1 VGNAAGFALLNQP
14 PPKVGGFSGGGNQ
27 QAKSMLTLGGGYAPS
42 QLASSNWMGAF
53 KATKAPVKGY
63 TPPAFPEALNANMPY
78 SSSSAKP
85 APPYKDTSGDIL
97 GSLGASLN
105 NAIGQGGFINLSN
118 AIPWAMER
126 VGVAAKAL
134 ADAIPGGIPLP
145 GIGNLSQAI
154 DTFAGATKAVA
165 APVTKVMEALPNMWR
180 DQGLTTRTE
189 TYRDFVVGTGSS
201 SSGSYGGAVNQLL
214 FQSLEGFHVAT
225 AGSNR
230 TQEQQAMAR
239 TLAAGMI
246 DLPDSVKKQIAD
258 NPTGDLQGY
267 LDKAPEGRQLTYQ
280 PGFNPGAMVGMGAA
294 YGLEMLATGGLSAV
308 ARGGALGVKGAA
320 PFLDVVGSAGP
331 ASAVVR
337 PASAAAKALQA
348 ATATRVGQ
356 AAVTGLSVAAKI
368 QKAAL
373 ISGIGYF
380 PLTTLADTVL
390 RTMGNKDGVA
400 YLDYINRTTP
410 ISSDPNVQV
419 MTAFSVNPISAFKA
433 ALGGELRMIGVPTI
447 RIDMAIGRKLGSMYT
462 SETALFD
469 RMGQMYHKSRAE
481 AAEMIGPGNY
491 YETKGDAFNHILGLA
506 GNTVADKLP
515 AAEKMVLNALPDT
528 QRTATLMSPLYIKRV
543 LYEFDHPTGLVAQF
557 KSGESYR
564 DAYGVFDPV
573 IAADR
578 SMDFRGAMHKSYAA
592 REAGNAV
599 VGTVD
604 VLNPDAQVAVRD
616 MIETTFADHP
626 GTLRDLNMLAV
637 KNPSLDG
644 NVTDLI
650 AKGGPG
656 GKPITQPL
664 DLVPRE
670 IFDEALKRATDAY
683 DVKFTENP
691 VRTATGV
698 DPVLRPGVHL
708 SDWAAAFN
716 TTEDTIKAITTA
728 GNRLPAQD
736 ALIATFLRDKNL
748 ATGTELIG
756 SSADVLFEK
765 ALNHITTVSEPW
777 VKRGG
782 QVDLIEAEIGKA
794 SERLQE
800 VTRRRIATQEL
811 ASRARRR
818 TTAPVTEEE
827 IAAAKAEFYKYRSG
841 DPGRAEASRRLTEL
855 EKRKVAQEQYG
866 PAPSEAL
873 SPAAADELKAAEA
886 DVGFW
891 QGLLGDVR
899 DPITTMAER
908 MKSSLGAEGS
918 VTQAAARKVDAM
930 GRVEEIQTVR
940 DTLAPAELLVATA
953 KADLLHSVK
962 LVDGQWRWAAD
973 EMVQGG
979 PVFDAAVERF
989 KAFKFSHPNE
999 RTHLRQ
1005 FEEAQS
1011 ANPAYA
1017 ATAMADS
1024 EGFLASL
1031 RKNPTGAHGSVDM
1044 PFAMEDGRYSV
1055 RTKAE
1060 AQAQADRMVGA
1071 PDQAAAR
1078 RGTIVGA
1085 RPKQGLDKR
1094 WYVEVQRRI
1103 SDAGVTQDV
1112 TNGQILDMIAGGKN
1126 GRAVETQITPGM
1138 IEALGIAAGPEARA
1152 QFIARVGSLRE
1163 AFDTALSG
1171 KTEAG
1176 IGRTAAIRVSDWAVQ
1191 RRLKGEVASLFLNG
1205 ADDAAHAEAVLA
1217 LKDALDSDAFP
1228 AVRAIVEGD
1237 PLLRAQARKLTIDH
1251 ADGVHGWSTA
1261 DFLKNRANANYIRT
1275 LVTPVERRVPGVPL
1289 AETDL
1294 GAAILAGV
1302 ESAPAVMKLK
1312 LAEIWDSVKEP
1323 LHNVPVGEVDALA
1336 SAPRLSVQLTSDL
1349 NEAGIHWNALI
1360 PETLWAKSDAGMK
1373 ALSAILNLNFHQ
1385 PPQTIRGLLT
1395 VLRDIENGTAG
1406 KIGMGPQLQA
1416 EAAALGERVV
1426 RSMIGDARRAD
1437 LQIGVI
1443 GKGEFLNPATA
1454 SAERW
1459 GVIKKLIGDGN
1470 LIVTRDEQGLQYGL
1484 KARPIGHK
1492 VEGKYVP
1499 ANPAIDMERMPAG
1512 FAEELLTGHFQPFSE
1527 RIVNARTRQA
1537 FARLFTL
1544 DNQQITYEA
1553 RARFEA
1559 ELAKVGIPAQAAE
1572 KIWSKWRETAKTSR
1586 STTRGVDKAGHRQ
1599 SMQGDSALYA
1609 TEKNIPNAKL
1619 EDIADAALADFYAAK
1634 GGVPEA
1640 VQSLPKTYF
1649 SDEMRRAGSFTRRN
1663 LAGLAEKN
1671 VPLAAAAESIY
1682 GLMAHNQWVT
1692 TMYYLFRFQLDAR
1705 FHVMNKFE
1713 GPFLYGGRN
1722 GLKTAEIDQGMIGM
1736 TREFVNRGQTAGE
1749 AMEAT
1754 GYPFA
1759 VTRQEYLYKDL
1770 LMRQPDAL
1778 RGFVKA
1784 NPELVKS
1791 AVQKIAERDPQMAD
1805 MLAYMGDDP
1814 NSYLRIMD
1822 SYYNKI
1828 MKSADPEAVIDA
1840 ELMKDLVNN
1849 PELEAVYG
1857 KLSEVNAQLLGDLRS
1872 VYYGNPARGQIER
1885 VLNNYLVY
1893 WPLSYQI
1900 KATKWL
1906 LNIMYGKIGGVQT
1919 GGLGAL
1925 ALDRMQAD
1933 HERLLVEDPEYGA
1946 FFEKHPTLVFAAQML
1961 VPITPNSLGVGLNPI
1976 LRNTFFGGTKNAM
1989 EVGPIYSWTKLYP
2002 SLVGEL
2008 YQDLKDVP
2016 GVSDVAAAAMRN
2028 LGRQPPAP
2036 KPAAKVPLAP

>member
-1 VGNAAGFALLNQP
+1 MGNSAGLALLNQP
-14 PPKVGGFSGGGNQ
+14 PPKVGGFSGFSSSQGFKQ
-27 QAKSMLTLGGGYAPS
+27 PSQFAGGYRPAP
-42 QLASSNWMGAF
+42 SNWMGAF
-53 KATKAPVKGY
+53 KAAKAPVKGY
-63 TPPAFPEALNANMPY
+63 TPPAFPEAINVNLPM
-78 SSSSAKP
+78 SSTKP
-85 APPYKDTSGDIL
+85 PVAQPDTKGNWV
-97 GSLGASLN
+97 GSFQASMN
-105 NAIGQGGFINLSN
+105 NAIGQGGYINLSN

-126 VGVAAKAL
+126 NFVAAKAL
-134 ADAIPGGIPLP
+134 ADKVSGQSSSKEKSNDFL
-145 GIGNLSQAI
+145 GNLGGLAVELSRGNISGAI
-154 DTFAGATKAVA
+154 DNFAGTVKNIAE
-165 APVTKVMEALPNMWR
+165 PVVKVMESLPNMWR
-180 DQGLTTRTE
+180 DQGLTQRTE
-189 TYRDFVVGTGSS
+189 AYRDFVVGTGAS
-201 SSGSYGGAVNQLL
+201 SSGSYGGAVNAILMT
-214 FQSLEGFHVAT
+214 SLEGFHVAT

-246 DLPDSVKKQIAD
+246 DLPESVKKQIAD
-258 NPTGDLQGY
+258 NPKGDLQGY
-267 LDKAPEGRQLTYQ
+267 LDKAPEGRQLTYL
-280 PGFNPGAMVGMGAA
+280 PGFNPATMVGMGAA

-320 PFLDVVGSAGP
+320 PFLDVIGSAGP

-337 PASAAAKALQA
+337 PASAAAKMLQA
-348 ATATRVGQ
+348 ATATRAGQ
-356 AAVTGLSVAAKI
+356 AAITGLSVAAKI

-400 YLDYINRTTP
+400 YLDQINRTTP
-410 ISSDPNVQV
+410 ISSDPNVQI
-419 MTAFSVNPISAFKA
+419 MTAFSVNPIAAFKGA
-433 ALGGELRMIGVPTI
+433 VGGELRMIGVPTI
-447 RIDMAIGRKLGSMYT
+447 KIDMAIGRKLGSMYT
-462 SETALFD
+462 SETAVLD
-469 RMGQMYHKSRAE
+469 RMAQMYNTDRAG
-481 AAEMIGPGNY
+481 AAEMIGPGNF
-491 YETKGDAFNHILGLA
+491 YETKGDAFNQILGLA

-515 AAEKMVLNALPDT
+515 AAEKQVLNALPDA

-564 DAYGVFDPV
+564 NAYGVFDPV

-578 SMDFRGAMHKSYAA
+578 SKDFRGMMSKSSAA

-604 VLNPDAQVAVRD
+604 VLNPSAQVEVRD
-616 MIETTFADHP
+616 MIEATFADHP
-626 GTLRDLNMLAV
+626 GTLRDLNRLAV

-664 DLVPRE
+664 ALVPRE

-683 DVKFTENP
+683 DVKFAGNP

-698 DPVLRPGVHL
+698 DPVLRPGVHH

-716 TTEDTIKAITTA
+716 TDEATIEAITSGVKKRT
-728 GNRLPAQD
+728 PAQD

-748 ATGTELIG
+748 ATGAELIG
-756 SSADVLFEK
+756 SSADDLFAK
-765 ALNHITTVSEPW
+765 ALNHIDTVSGPW

-782 QVDLIEAEIGKA
+782 QVDLLEAEMGKA
-794 SERLQE
+794 AE
-800 VTRRRIATQEL
+800 VESALRVRR
-811 ASRARRR
+811 
-818 TTAPVTEEE
+818 
-827 IAAAKAEFYKYRSG
+827 AAGESIGNAE
-841 DPGRAEASRRLTEL
+841 
-855 EKRKVAQEQYG
+855 VA
-866 PAPSEAL
+866 
-873 SPAAADELKAAEA
+873 AAEA
-886 DVGFW
+886 DTAKW
-891 QGLLGDVR
+891 RALLGDVR
-899 DPITTMAER
+899 DPIVPAAEGVTSAL
-908 MKSSLGAEGS
+908 KAEGS
-918 VTQAAARKVDAM
+918 VMQAAGRKVDAM
-930 GRVEEIQTVR
+930 GRLEEIQTVR
-940 DTLAPAELLVATA
+940 DTLAPAQTLAT
-953 KADLLHSVK
+953 ADLLHSVV
-962 LVDGQWRWAAD
+962 LVDGEWRWAAA
-973 EMVQGG
+973 ERVQGG
-979 PVFDAAVERF
+979 PVFDAAVARY
-989 KAFKFSHPNE
+989 
-999 RTHLRQ
+999 RTWQ
-1005 FEEAQS
+1005 FEQR
-1011 ANPAYA
+1011 AYTRTSVGVWDQQGVAYKA
-1017 ATAMADS
+1017 AEMAGS
-1024 EGFLASL
+1024 EGFAKTLVNRDAIAL
-1031 RKNPTGAHGSVDM
+1031 
-1044 PFAMEDGRYSV
+1044 
-1055 RTKAE
+1055 
-1060 AQAQADRMVGA
+1060 
-1071 PDQAAAR
+1071 
-1078 RGTIVGA
+1078 GTDI
-1085 RPKQGLDKR
+1085 
-1094 WYVEVQRRI
+1094 
-1103 SDAGVTQDV
+1103 
-1112 TNGQILDMIAGGKN
+1112 TNGEIADMLAAGRTATKT
-1126 GRAVETQITPGM
+1126 VTEITPEM
-1138 IEALGIAAGPEARA
+1138 VTALGVADPEA
-1152 QFIARVGSLRE
+1152 FVARVGSLRE

-1176 IGRTAAIRVSDWAVQ
+1176 LGRTAAIKVSDWAVQ
-1191 RRLKGEVASLFLNG
+1191 RRLKGEVASLFRNV
-1205 ADDAAHAEAVLA
+1205 ADDANHANAVLD

-1237 PLLRAQARKLTIDH
+1237 PLLRAQARVLAAREGLSAT
-1251 ADGVHGWSTA
+1251 AGGVHGWSLG
-1261 DFLKNRANANYIRT
+1261 DFLKNPANADSIRT
-1275 LVTPVERRVPGVPL
+1275 LVTPAERRVPGVPL

-1294 GAAILAGV
+1294 GTAILAGD
-1302 ESAPAVMKLK
+1302 ESAPALLKLK
-1312 LAEIWDSVKEP
+1312 LDEVQNSIKEP

-1336 SAPRLSVQLTSDL
+1336 SAPRLSVTLTGDL

-1360 PETLWAKSDAGMK
+1360 PETLWAKSDAGAK

-1385 PPQTIRGLLT
+1385 PPQTIRGLLDT
-1395 VLRDIENGTAG
+1395 LKAIENGTAER
-1406 KIGMGPQLQA
+1406 IGMGPQLQA
-1416 EAAALGERVV
+1416 EAAALGERVA
-1426 RSMIGDARRAD
+1426 RSMIGDARKAD
-1437 LQIGVI
+1437 LQLGVL

-1454 SAERW
+1454 SPERW
-1459 GVIKKLIGDGN
+1459 AVIKKLIGDGD
-1470 LIVTRDEQGLQYGL
+1470 LVVTRDEQGLQYGL

-1492 VEGKYVP
+1492 NAEGVYVP

-1537 FARLFTL
+1537 FSRLFHV
-1544 DNQQITYEA
+1544 DNQQVTYEA

-1559 ELAKVGIPAQAAE
+1559 RLAEVGIPAQAAE
-1572 KIWSKWRETAKTSR
+1572 KIWTAWRDAAKASR
-1586 STTRGVDKAGHRQ
+1586 EVNTVKNALGRRSQV
-1599 SMQGDSALYA
+1599 SGDSALYA
-1609 TEKNIPNAKL
+1609 TEKNIPNRKL
-1619 EDIADAALADFYAAK
+1619 EQIADTALADFYAAR
-1634 GGVPEA
+1634 GGIPEA
-1640 VQSLPKTYF
+1640 IDRLPATFY
-1649 SDEMRRAGSFTRRN
+1649 SDEMRMAGSFTRRN
-1663 LAGLAEKN
+1663 LAGLAERN

-1682 GLMAHNQWVT
+1682 GKIAHNSFVT
-1692 TMYYLFRFQLDAR
+1692 TQYYLFRFQLDAR

-1736 TREFVNRGQTAGE
+1736 TREFVNGGQTAGE
-1749 AMEAT
+1749 AMLDT

-1759 VTRQEYLYKDL
+1759 VTRQEYLYRDL
-1770 LMRQPDAL
+1770 LHQQPDAL

-1791 AVQKIAERDPQMAD
+1791 AVMKIAERDPQMAD

-1814 NSYLRIMD
+1814 NSYLRVMD

-1840 ELMKDLVNN
+1840 ELMKDLINN

-1885 VLNNYLVY
+1885 VLNSYLLY

-1919 GGLGAL
+1919 GGLGAI

-1976 LRNTFFGGTKNAM
+1976 LRDVFFGGTKNAM
-1989 EVGPIYSWTKLYP
+1989 EVGPIYSFTKLYP
-2002 SLVGEL
+2002 NLLGEL

-2016 GVSDVAAAAMRN
+2016 GVSDVAAAAMRTM
-2028 LGRQPPAP
+2028 GRQPPAP
-2036 KPAAKVPLAP
+2036 KPAPKAPLAP